1 MIRNYLKTGLR
12 YLWRNRLFT
21 FLNIAGIAIGISA
34 CWMIWSITRYEF
46 GYNKSI
52 PGHENIYR
60 LTTGYI
66 FGEKE
71 SYNGGVSA
79 PLYQGIRKEIPGI
92 KRAVPVFEQWL
103 LASEVQRPDGTRY
116 SLEEPASVVA
126 VDSAYFEMVSYHWL
140 AGNRHS
146 ALTSPDAVVLTE
158 SRMQEYFPGLSPE
171 QVLGKKIYGIGY
183 RDSTMR
189 AVTGVVK
196 NLPQNTEFTGQ
207 EFHALQ
213 EKVYPLAEWTNTNG
227 SDKLYLQ
234 LAGNESPAVAKEK
247 IDALAAR
254 KWKEFAQSRDVP
266 FKSTRWFEIIPLS
279 ESHFTTHIAEN
290 NLRKASKPVM
300 LGLVGV
306 AAFLLLLACINYV
319 NMSIAQMPGRARE
332 IGVRKTMGSSQGA
345 LISQFLVE
353 TFLTTL
359 MAVVLSVLLVKLGFG
374 LLKDIIPAEIS
385 AFDQPLVISL
395 TILVFAVIVTV
406 LAGFYPAWLITRVKT
421 VNVFKS
427 SALPSAGNRRLTL
440 QKVLIV
446 FQFVISLTFIT
457 GALIGGKQ
465 LQYVMHKDMG
475 FNKDAVVLVRI
486 PWKYL
491 RDDAYTGK
499 QLALSHELRKHPGIK
514 EISLGTEPLTSGYSS
529 SPYTWT
535 REGQEPVVRQLHK
548 KWVDTAYVGLYDL
561 RLVAGRNLSPS
572 DTTNELILNESAVK
586 AFGFASPEDAVGKML
601 KQSEG
606 ALPVVGVVADF
617 NMQSFYNKIEPAALM
632 SDRSRLST
640 LNIRLDQTRSE
651 QWPAVIQE
659 MENQWNNFY
668 PKGTFQYS
676 FYDESIAQLYRQER
690 NLGTLINL
698 ATGIAIF
705 ISCIGLFGLATLT
718 AWQRTREI
726 GIRKV
731 LGASVS
737 GIATLLTREY
747 VVLVILAF
755 LIASPLAWWAM
766 NKWLEGFVYR
776 IEVNA
781 WIFVISGSASLLI
794 ALLTVSYQ
802 AVRAALANPVEA
814 LRTE

>member
-34 CWMIWSITRYEF
+34 CWMIGSITRYEF

-79 PLYQGIRKEIPGI
+79 PLYQGIRKEIPAI
-92 KRAVPVFEQWL
+92 EKAAPVYGQWL
-103 LASEVQRPDGTRY
+103 KATEVQRPDGTRY
-116 SLEEPASVVA
+116 SLEEPTGVVA
-126 VDSAYFEMVSYHWL
+126 VDSVYFEMISYHWL

-146 ALTSPDAVVLTE
+146 ALASPDAVVLTE
-158 SRMQEYFPGLSPE
+158 SRMKEYFPGLNPE
-171 QVLGKKIYGIGY
+171 QVLGKKIYGMGY
-183 RDSTMR
+183 RDSTMK
-189 AVTGVVK
+189 AVTGVVRD
-196 NLPQNTEFTGQ
+196 LPDNTEFIGK
-207 EFHALQ
+207 EFYALK
-213 EKVYPLAEWTNTNG
+213 EKTYPLAEWTNTNS

-234 LAGNESPAVAKEK
+234 LAEKGNPVKVK
-247 IDALAAR
+247 DQVQALADR
-254 KWKEFAQSRDVP
+254 KWKEFSQGIDMP
-266 FKSTRWFEIIPLS
+266 FKSRRWFELTS
-279 ESHFTTHIAEN
+279 LDQSHFTTHIQEGD
-290 NLRKASKPVM
+290 LRKASGPVM
-300 LGLVGV
+300 RGLAGV

-345 LISQFLVE
+345 LISQFLTE

-359 MAVVLSVLLVKLGFG
+359 LAIGLSVVLVKLGFG
-374 LLKDIIPAEIS
+374 LLKEIIPAEIGPFGKPLGMGLAAL
-385 AFDQPLVISL
+385 AFTVM
-395 TILVFAVIVTV
+395 VTV

-427 SALPSAGNRRLTL
+427 NRLPAVGHRQFAL
-440 QKVLIV
+440 QKILIV
-446 FQFVISLTFIT
+446 FQFVISVTFIT

-465 LQYVMHKDMG
+465 LRYVMHKDMG
-475 FNKDAVVLVRI
+475 FNKDAVVLVNI
-486 PWKYL
+486 PWKYV
-491 RDDAYTGK
+491 RDNAYTDK
-499 QLALSHELRKHPGIK
+499 QLVLSRELRKLTGIR
-514 EISLGTEPLTSGYSS
+514 EVSLGTEPLTSGINS
-529 SPYTWT
+529 SPYTWVQ
-535 REGQEPVVRQLHK
+535 EGHEPVERHLQK
-548 KWVDTAYVGLYDL
+548 KFIDTAYVGLYDL

-632 SDRSRLST
+632 SDKSRLST